1 MVKERDYQ
9 AQLIQRLKREF
20 PSCIILKNDSAY
32 IQGIPDL
39 AVLFN
44 KQWAMLEVKAS
55 EDSVVQPNQ
64 GYYIQTLNKMSFAA
78 FIYPENEEEVLD
90 TLETFFY
97 TGPKKR
103 KSRIKPRYPDE
114 RDQ

>member
-1 MVKERDYQ
+1 MLERDYQ
-9 AQLIQRLKREF
+9 AQLIKRIKREF

-39 AVLFN
+39 AILFG
-44 KQWAMLEVKAS
+44 KKWAMLEVKAS

-64 GYYIQTLNKMSFAA
+64 GYYVQTLNKMSFAA

-90 TLETFFY
+90 ALEFY
-97 TGPKKR
+97 LVPRTRR
-103 KSRIKPRYPDE
+103 KSRARGTVVDG
-114 RDQ
+114 